1 MPLGWKPWSLQS
13 CRRHMRYATASGIAT
28 AKHQGFCEAAL
39 CVRSKSCHTTKV
51 TGTMTSVG
59 SFKMQ
64 QGWKLWSLQCHSR
77 HMGHATASSHAT
89 AKHQVF
95 VERLCV
101 RAQSHAK
108 TGCSAAAGRV
118 FDNDRS
124 FSKLCRLRHCC
135 SQSQSRPT
143 GSVGLKM
150 ANKNK

>member
-1 MPLGWKPWSLQS
+1 MPLGWKPGSLQS

-28 AKHQGFCEAAL
+28 AKHESFCEAAL

-64 QGWKLWSLQCHSR
+64 QGWKLWSLQCHCR

-89 AKHQVF
+89 AKQQVF

-101 RAQSHAK
+101 WAQSHAK
-108 TGCSAAAGRV
+108 QHCLDAVQLRAV

-124 FSKLCRLRHCC
+124 FSKLSPEALLQPITEQTNRQC
-135 SQSQSRPT
+135 
-143 GSVGLKM
+143 GLK
-150 ANKNK
+150 KWQLK